1 LGPPDDQA
9 READAFT
16 RGLGALRRRERT
28 VSELHEWLA
37 ERGFEAIEIEVAIE
51 RLIELGELDD
61 ERFARR
67 FAEDKRELSG
77 WGPERIR
84 EVLLGRGVEPELVE
98 AALAVDVPDQQI
110 ERALTLLRMRGDPL
124 SDERQRA
131 KALSFLARRGYELE
145 LAYEAVR
152 RHGRDAGGD
161 AGRKA
166 A

>member
-1 LGPPDDQA
+1 LGPPDGSE

-28 VSELHEWLA
+28 VSELHDWLA

-51 RLIELGELDD
+51 RLAELGELDD
-61 ERFARR
+61 ERFALR

-77 WGPERIR
+77 WGPDRIR
-84 EVLLGRGVEPELVE
+84 KALLGRGVDAQLVDQ
-98 AALAVDVPDQQI
+98 ALAPDAPDRQV

-124 SDERQRA
+124 TDERERA

-152 RHGRDAGGD
+152 RHGREAGED
-161 AGRKA
+161 AGRRA

>member
-1 LGPPDDQA
+1 LGDSAGRQG

-28 VSELHEWLA
+28 VSELHDWLA
-37 ERGFEAIEIEVAIE
+37 ERGFEPIEAEVAVT

-61 ERFARR
+61 ERFAQR

-77 WGPERIR
+77 WGSGRIR
-84 EVLLGRGVEPELVE
+84 ETLLARGVAPELVE
-98 AALAVDVPDQQI
+98 RALAGDAPDQQVERAVSLLRTRGAALADDS
-110 ERALTLLRMRGDPL
+110 E
-124 SDERQRA
+124 RA

-152 RHGRDAGGD
+152 RHGREVA
-161 AGRKA
+161 
-166 A
+166 